1 MTGASVRV
9 DAVKHEGTTMT
20 DSDWLTAAR
29 LASRLD
35 GALGF
40 AAREHDY
47 KVEHASRVRE
57 CRALVESDSP
67 QWPDALRRALS
78 VGLVHYMTVERV
90 LEVVNGARAES
101 REALLRL
108 WDSPGGGEDMAAFY
122 EFFHE
127 QRAVVRIGAAL
138 TTASVL
144 LFAKDPTE
152 FAPYQ
157 TEVVNRFAR
166 LVGEEPAD
174 AYDVAARWD
183 QFVALLAE
191 FQRHAPAAGL
201 RLADNLYAQGAIYT
215 LLKCK
220 LESLDDAALADDLAT
235 WRGDTGVSQSTK
247 IERRTYDCPVVEDAG
262 WRLLK
267 AGLTG
272 EPSPLTG
279 APSAWTAEAAAS
291 LGRRNSNEEVA
302 GTGTYMEKFERQLAG
317 APLEEYTLA
326 AELIYLHHLPL
337 MNVNVA
343 TKVERV
349 EQIATWAG
357 QDWPL
362 PDWMQ
367 RGLDA
372 GGAFHGGQGYSAQRW
387 RHMVWLCDFIAHW
400 AVLPQKTRDDA
411 LESPWD
417 FAALLEGLEPD
428 IPSMRYVLTY
438 FAWPN
443 VFLHIVSPAHRVA
456 IRDAFAHEIGGP
468 TGSTDIDIARDLYD
482 IRSVL
487 EERRGG
493 FVDFYQS
500 PFVEQ
505 WQKDKTRRA
514 WIVKVADDPDGTWT
528 RWQTEGEVSLL
539 APEVSALSGGFTF
552 DQVSEAMAEAH
563 GDLDSDTRGRRA
575 REVFAF
581 SSRVKESDLIVTLV
595 DGSLRFAE
603 AVGGMAGAPDS
614 AGELAIPVTWL
625 EAIWALADAAGTVQS
640 ALEVPGTVTEVTQ
653 LIAALDSMASGGVVP
668 PTGGGRPPVGELAF
682 TPLTAQLETELHMPL
697 SELERFASLLKSRKQ
712 MVFYGPPGTGK
723 TFIARRLARALAG
736 EDRTDAVTLV
746 QFHPSYSYED
756 FFEGY
761 RPSETSTGAA
771 TFMLTHGPL
780 RRIASEASN
789 PANSH
794 KPYFLIIDEM
804 NRGNLAKVFGELYF
818 LLEYR
823 NQSVSPQYSPGTR
836 FTLPDNL
843 FIVGTMNTTDRSV
856 GLVDAAIRRRFP
868 FVELH
873 PDTSPVEGVLG
884 RYLASNGISTE
895 RAGLL
900 RALNASI
907 TTRDLRIGPS
917 YLMRPEADTEEGLEQ
932 VWTYDILPLLQE
944 HFYDS
949 KSPDAIAREFSLAAL
964 RRQIAH
970 GVDGDLGGA

>member
-1 MTGASVRV
+1 MA
-9 DAVKHEGTTMT
+9 
-20 DSDWLTAAR
+20 DSDWAAAAR
-29 LASRLD
+29 LADRLD
-35 GALGF
+35 RATGS
-40 AAREHDY
+40 AASERDY
-47 KVEHASRVRE
+47 KIAHAAKVRE
-57 CRALVESDSP
+57 CRELVEIDAP
-67 QWPDALRRALS
+67 QWPDALRRALR
-78 VGLVHYMTVERV
+78 VDLVHYMTIDRV

-122 EFFHE
+122 DFFHSQSE
-127 QRAVVRIGAAL
+127 VVRIGAAL

-152 FAPYQ
+152 FAPYH

-183 QFVALLAE
+183 QFVGLLAE
-191 FQRHAPAAGL
+191 FRRHAPASGL
-201 RLADNLYAQGAIYT
+201 SLANNLDAQGAIYT
-215 LLKCK
+215 LLKRK
-220 LESLDDAALADDLAT
+220 PEDLDDKELARDLSL
-235 WRGDTGVSQSTK
+235 WRGDTGVMRSTA
-247 IERRTYDCPVVEDAG
+247 IARRTYDCPVVEDAG

-267 AGLTG
+267 AGLKG
-272 EPSPLTG
+272 EQSPLTG
-279 APSAWTAEAAAS
+279 GPSVWTAVAATA

-302 GTGTYMEKFERQLAG
+302 GTGTYMEKFERQLVG
-317 APLEEYTLA
+317 APIEEYTLA

-337 MNVNVA
+337 MNVNA
-343 TKVERV
+343 TTKAERV
-349 EQIATWAG
+349 EQIASWAG

-400 AVLPQKTRDDA
+400 AALPQKTRDDA

-417 FAALLEGLEPD
+417 FVALLEGLEPD

-468 TGSTDIDIARDLYD
+468 TGSGDIDIARDLYD

-493 FVDFYQS
+493 LVDFYVS

-514 WIVKVADDPDGTWT
+514 WIVKVADDPEVTWT
-528 RWQTEGEVSLL
+528 RWQAEGEVSLL
-539 APEVSALSGGFTF
+539 APEVSAPNGGITF
-552 DQVSEAMAEAH
+552 DQVSEAVAEAH

-575 REVFAF
+575 REIFAF
-581 SSRVKESDLIVTLV
+581 SSRVKESDVIITLV
-595 DGSLRFAE
+595 DGRLRFAE
-603 AVGGMAGAPDS
+603 AVDGMASVPDS

-625 EAIWALADAAGTVQS
+625 EAKPNLGSAPATVQS
-640 ALEVPGTVTEVTQ
+640 SLEIPGTVTEVTQ
-653 LIAALDSMASGGVVP
+653 LIAALDKLSIAEEEGGSETDRPRAESGAGV
-668 PTGGGRPPVGELAF
+668 GKLAF
-682 TPLTAQLETELHMPL
+682 TPLTAQLEADLHMPL
-697 SELERFASLLKSRKQ
+697 AEMERFASLLKSRKQ

-723 TFIARRLARALAG
+723 TFIARRLARAIAG

-771 TFMLTHGPL
+771 TFTLTNGPL
-780 RRIASEASN
+780 RRIATEASN
-789 PANSH
+789 PANAH

-836 FTLPDNL
+836 FALPDNL
-843 FIVGTMNTTDRSV
+843 FIIGTMNTTDRSV

-884 RYLASNGISTE
+884 RYLAFKGISTE

-949 KSPDAIAREFSLAAL
+949 KSPEAIAREFSLQAL
-964 RRQIAH
+964 RRRIAD
-970 GVDGDLGGA
+970 GADGDATGA

>member
-1 MTGASVRV
+1 MA
-9 DAVKHEGTTMT
+9 

-29 LASRLD
+29 LAGRLD
-35 GALGF
+35 RAIDLDVTE
-40 AAREHDY
+40 RDY
-47 KVEHASRVRE
+47 KIAHAAKVRE
-57 CRALVESDSP
+57 FRELVESDSP
-67 QWPDALRRALS
+67 QWPEGLRRALK
-78 VGLVHYMTVERV
+78 VNLVHYMTVERV
-90 LEVVNGARAES
+90 LAVVNISRTES
-101 REALLRL
+101 RAALLRL
-108 WDSPGGGEDMAAFY
+108 WSSQGNGEDLAAFY
-122 EFFHE
+122 DFFHRQSDE
-127 QRAVVRIGAAL
+127 VRIGAAL

-144 LFAKDPTE
+144 LLAKDPTS

-157 TEVVNRFAR
+157 TEVINRFAR

-183 QFVALLAE
+183 QFMRLLGE
-191 FQRHAPAAGL
+191 FQRHANAGGL
-201 RLADNLYAQGAIYT
+201 ELADNLDAQGAVFA
-215 LLKCK
+215 LLKTK
-220 LESLDDAALADDLAT
+220 LDGLADAALADDLAA
-235 WRGDTGVSQSTK
+235 WRGDTGVSRRAS
-247 IERRTYDCPVVEDAG
+247 IERRTYDSPVVEDAG
-262 WRLLK
+262 WRILK

-272 EPSPLTG
+272 APSPLTG
-279 APSAWTAEAAAS
+279 APSAWTAGVAAS
-291 LGRRNSNEEVA
+291 VARRNANEEVA
-302 GTGTYMEKFERQLAG
+302 GEGTYMEKFERQLTG
-317 APLEEYTLA
+317 ASADEYTLA

-337 MNVNVA
+337 MNVNA
-343 TKVERV
+343 STKIERV
-349 EQIATWAG
+349 EQIAGWAG
-357 QDWPL
+357 QEWPL
-362 PDWMQ
+362 PDWMK
-367 RGLDA
+367 RGVEA
-372 GGAFHGGQGYSAQRW
+372 GGAFNGGQGYSAQRW
-387 RHMVWLCDFIAHW
+387 RHMVWLCDFVAHW
-400 AVLPQKTRDDA
+400 AALTQKTRDDA

-417 FAALLEGLEPD
+417 FAAVLEGLEPD
-428 IPSMRYVLTY
+428 VAAMRYVLTY

-443 VFLHIVSPAHRVA
+443 VFTPIVSPAHRRS
-456 IRDAFAHEIGGP
+456 IRDAFAHEIGGS
-468 TGSTDIDIARDLYD
+468 TGTTDIDIARDLYD

-493 FVDFYQS
+493 FVDFYVS

-505 WQKDKTRRA
+505 WQTDKTRRA
-514 WIVKVADDPDGTWT
+514 WIIKVADDPEATWA
-528 RWQTEGEVSLL
+528 RWQAEGEVSLL

-603 AVGGMAGAPDS
+603 AVGGMASVPDS

-625 EAIWALADAAGTVQS
+625 EGTWALADAVGTVQS

-653 LIAALDSMASGGVVP
+653 LIAALDSMASGAGLP
-668 PTGGGRPPVGELAF
+668 PIGGGDRPVSELTF
-682 TPLTAQLETELHMPL
+682 TPLTAQLEAELHMPL

-771 TFMLTHGPL
+771 TFTLTNGPL
-780 RRIASEASN
+780 RRIATEASN
-789 PANSH
+789 PANAH

-884 RYLASNGISTE
+884 RYLASKGISKE

-944 HFYDS
+944 HFYES
-949 KSPDAIAREFSLAAL
+949 KSPDAIAREFSLTAL
-964 RRQIAH
+964 RRRIAEEPS
-970 GVDGDLGGA
+970 GDVGTN